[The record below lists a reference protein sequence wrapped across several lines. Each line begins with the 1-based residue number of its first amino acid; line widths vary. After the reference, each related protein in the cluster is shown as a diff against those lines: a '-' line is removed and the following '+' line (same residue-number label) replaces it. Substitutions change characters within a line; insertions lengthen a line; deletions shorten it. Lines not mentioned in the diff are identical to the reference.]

1 MVPNSLPLNVLG
13 PLIVLASFITASPTF
28 SNPPEASSD
37 AWTLSTNKINT
48 TSFTNEP
55 YVANG
60 YIGARLPVE
69 GVGLRVHP
77 AINYAAENGTQGWP
91 LFTLRQ
97 TASIVAGFY
106 DHQSETK
113 GTNFEQ
119 TGGQQVISLL
129 PTWTCL
135 YLTVQNQGSSATY
148 RVGVDL
154 DQIQSYSQSM
164 SLRNGIV
171 QTTVSWFPFG
181 ASDDSHIKLNYTV
194 LAHRS
199 RPNLGLVRLDVSGL
213 SKGQQVIIT
222 DALDGKGAQRVE
234 GEQSGKLDKGELAN
248 SIYSSVRPM
257 GISNVTAW
265 EISTLEIVGKRINY
279 TAVDVPQSVGLG
291 TDKSTTAQ
299 SYSVVVPSGGSLT
312 VFKAVGIASSDAFRG
327 IERKTALT
335 TAMKARSDGWDSLVS
350 EHTEAWESLWSD
362 GGEVVIHGANN
373 NKAKS
378 GNSVLDDLQ
387 ATTISSMFHLLANV
401 REGTERSGL
410 GDNSIAPAGLT
421 SDSYAGGIFWDAETW
436 MYPSLLSLF
445 PTYATSINNYRSKN
459 LGAAIENAKKF
470 NRSGL
475 LYPWVSFR
483 YGDCTGIGP
492 CYDYEYHLNNDI
504 ALAQWQYFLATGNK
518 TWLAEKGY
526 PIMKGVSEFWAS
538 QVIKDL
544 SSGFYV
550 TKNETDPDEY
560 ANFRDNGAFTN
571 AGAAVTLRNTIQAAS
586 ILDRLDEVPGN
597 WSDIADKITILYD
610 PSGGNV
616 TLEYEGFNAS
626 TPVKQADV
634 VLLIYPL
641 EFSVRNAQQD
651 LDFYAGA
658 TSPNGPGM
666 TYSIFGINSA
676 QLSTRGC
683 ESFTYL
689 LQSSEPYVRGPF
701 SQFSEQTTD
710 VYADNGG
717 TNPAYTFLTGHGGY
731 LQIWTHGFTGYRSRL
746 DCFYLD
752 PTLPPQLAPDGFTV
766 RGMKWQGSVFDV
778 TVGGKQTTI
787 SRRSGVASRTCVHIG
802 DRNKKKGKY
811 QLSVG
816 QTLTVP
822 TYRSDLNVA
831 LVPGNKAQC
840 ALTVSSSSPVVQGQY
855 ALAAVDGSNSTY
867 WRPKTRAP
875 ASLDIDL
882 GRIQSIKSFHFNFDN
897 NPPTSYIVY
906 AGTTNNKTGQDWKQV
921 AKVDHVEITA
931 PYDPHDANTVMVRLG
946 NTSDVSLHQSIQARF
961 IRLVV
966 EGTQTEDATGAG
978 ATVAEVV
985 VL

>member
-1 MVPNSLPLNVLG
+1 MK
-13 PLIVLASFITASPTF
+13 TT
-28 SNPPEASSD
+28 SD
-37 AWTLSTNKINT
+37 EWTLTTSKINA
-48 TSFTNEP
+48 TSFTDEP

-69 GVGLRVHP
+69 GVGLRINP

-106 DHQSETK
+106 DHQNETK
-113 GTNFEQ
+113 GTNF
-119 TGGQQVISLL
+119 
-129 PTWTCL
+129 
-135 YLTVQNQGSSATY
+135 NSSATY

-154 DQIQSYSQSM
+154 DHIQAYSQSM

-171 QTTVSWFPFG
+171 QTKVSWTPFKSSNG
-181 ASDDSHIKLNYTV
+181 SEINLRYTV

-199 RPNLGLVRLDVSGL
+199 RANLGLVRLDVSGL
-213 SKGQQVIIT
+213 SEGQQVTIT
-222 DALDGKGAQRVE
+222 DALDGDGAQRVE
-234 GEQSGKLDKGELAN
+234 GEKSGKLDQDELSY
-248 SIYSSVRPM
+248 SIYSSVRPV

-265 EISTLEIVGKRINY
+265 EISTLKIMGKKVSF
-279 TAVDVPQSVGLG
+279 TSVDVPESVGLG
-291 TDKSTTAQ
+291 TSKSTAAQ
-299 SYSVVVPSGGSLT
+299 SYSVIVPSGGRLT

-335 TAMKARSDGWDSLVS
+335 TAKRARSVGWNSLVS
-350 EHTEAWESLWSD
+350 EHTKAWESLWSE
-362 GGEVVIHGANN
+362 GGEVVIHGADN
-373 NKAKS
+373 NKAKNR
-378 GNSVLDDLQ
+378 NSILDDLHTT
-387 ATTISSMFHLLANV
+387 ATSSVFHLLANV
-401 REGTERSGL
+401 RQGTERSGL

-445 PTYATSINNYRSKN
+445 PSYATR
-459 LGAAIENAKKF
+459 
-470 NRSGL
+470 
-475 LYPWVSFR
+475 
-483 YGDCTGIGP
+483 IGP

-518 TWLAEKGY
+518 TWLAEKAY

-538 QVIKDL
+538 HVIKDAG
-544 SSGFYV
+544 SGFYI

-560 ANFRDNGAFTN
+560 ANFRNNGAFTN
-571 AGAAVTLRNTIQAAS
+571 AGIAMTLRNTIQAAS
-586 ILDRLDEVPGN
+586 ILGRSDEVPGN

-616 TLEYEGFNAS
+616 TLEYEGFNAL

-634 VLLIYPL
+634 VLMTYPL
-641 EFSVRNAQQD
+641 EFTVRNAQED
-651 LDFYAGA
+651 LAFYTGA

-666 TYSIFGINSA
+666 TYSIFGIISA

-689 LQSSEPYVRGPF
+689 LQSSEPYVRGSF

-731 LQIWTHGFTGYRSRL
+731 LQLWTHGLTGHRFRL

-787 SRRSGVASRTCVHIG
+787 SHRSGVASRACVHIG

-816 QTLTVP
+816 NTLTVP
-822 TYRSDLNVA
+822 TYRSDLNVT

-840 ALTVSSSSPVVQGQY
+840 ALNVSSSSPIVQGQY

-867 WRPKTRAP
+867 WRPKTQSP

-882 GRIQSIKSFHFNFDN
+882 GRIQTIKAFHFNFNN
-897 NPPTSYIVY
+897 NPPTSYLVY
-906 AGTTNNKTGQDWKQV
+906 AGTTNNKADSDWKQV
-921 AKVDHVEITA
+921 GKVDHVKITA
-931 PYDPHDANTVMVRLG
+931 PYDPDTANSVMVRLG
-946 NTSDVSLHQSIQARF
+946 NTSDITLAQSIRARF

-966 EGTQTEDATGAG
+966 EGSKTKDATNAG